1 MPTAPPRP
9 TSPRRLLPL
18 LPAAATAIATTG
30 TGTGTGGVEYPTGP
44 HGSSGRHPRPAPPAR
59 GTASTHAPW
68 SLDAYAD

>member
-9 TSPRRLLPL
+9 TPPRRLLPL
-18 LPAAATAIATTG
+18 PPAAAIAT

-44 HGSSGRHPRPAPPAR
+44 HGSSGRHPRPAPTAR